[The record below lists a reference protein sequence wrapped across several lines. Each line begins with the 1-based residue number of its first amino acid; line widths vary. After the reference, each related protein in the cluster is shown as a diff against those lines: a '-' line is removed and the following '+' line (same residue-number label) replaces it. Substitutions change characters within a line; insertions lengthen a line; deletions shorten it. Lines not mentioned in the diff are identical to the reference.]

1 MVFSIQLIDYLY
13 LLIQTIFLNEQILMI
28 IHNFHVMLSDIYLVL
43 LMIHLIHQLN
53 FVPFQQLTNHHL
65 LDNNQV
71 KIFENQIQIVV
82 IVDLHVHPNNVQYY
96 QDHLSKHVNHL
107 VLNQYNLHHQ
117 YDLQIVFE
125 KEKFLSLIKIKEKEF
140 LNLPNN

>member
-1 MVFSIQLIDYLY
+1 MVFSIQLIGYLY
-13 LLIQTIFLNEQILMI
+13 LLIQTIFLNEQISMI
-28 IHNFHVMLSDIYLVL
+28 THNFHVMLNDIYLVL
-43 LMIHLIHQLN
+43 LMIHLKHQLN

-71 KIFENQIQIVV
+71 KRFENQIQIVV

-96 QDHLSKHVNHL
+96 QDHLSIHVNHQ

-117 YDLQIVFE
+117 CDLEIVY
-125 KEKFLSLIKIKEKEF
+125 KQKFF
-140 LNLPNN
+140 